1 MLGPDLLLP
10 FLEPLEALGLPYM
23 LTGSVAGILY
33 GEPRLTHD
41 VDIVVALRRADA
53 TRIVQ
58 AFPGNAFYCPPEEVI
73 IIEVKRGHRGHFNL
87 IHHETGFKAD
97 IYIAHDELHRWA
109 LASTRRIR
117 VGQIEANV
125 APPEYVI
132 LRKLEYYRDGRSDK
146 HLTDIRSIL
155 DVSGDLIDRRT
166 IAERAEA
173 LGLSD
178 TWEFALTR

>member
-1 MLGPDLLLP
+1 
-10 FLEPLEALGLPYM
+10 
-23 LTGSVAGILY
+23 
-33 GEPRLTHD
+33 
-41 VDIVVALRRADA
+41 VDIVVALRPADA

-97 IYIAHDELHRWA
+97 IYVAHDELHRWA
-109 LASTRRIR
+109 LTATRRIR

-132 LRKLEYYRDGRSDK
+132 LRKLE

-166 IAERAEA
+166 IAERAGA

>member
-33 GEPRLTHD
+33 GDPRLTHD
-41 VDIVVALRRADA
+41 VDIVVALRPADA
-53 TRIVQ
+53 PRIVQ

-73 IIEVKRGHRGHFNL
+73 IIEAKRGHRGHFNL

-97 IYIAHDELHRWA
+97 IYVAQDELHRWA
-109 LASTRRIR
+109 LTATRRIR

-178 TWEFALTR
+178 TWEFALKR